1 MTDKMSGTSQKRRR
15 GRPRKTESEKMARQ
29 AEIIDAAIA
38 LFARKPFRDTTMS
51 DIARAAG
58 LDQSSLYYWFKNKE
72 ELLEAILQK
81 SQSSMLL
88 ASRISALHGEKP
100 LYLYSIV
107 YSDVIMMCDLP
118 VDYFDLEA
126 AALANPDRLE
136 SFFETYRTLRET
148 MENIVLQGVE
158 DGDLSSADPAL
169 TVSVA
174 LSLTEGLQHQY
185 HRALATNDNP
195 KTSIWNRS
203 LVLSKHQ
210 VARLAADTVL
220 GSLMKHPDVASLY
233 EEAVERELIP
243 SSQDCD

>member
-126 AALANPDRLE
+126 AALA
-136 SFFETYRTLRET
+136 
-148 MENIVLQGVE
+148 
-158 DGDLSSADPAL
+158 
-169 TVSVA
+169 
-174 LSLTEGLQHQY
+174 
-185 HRALATNDNP
+185 TNDNP

>member
-1 MTDKMSGTSQKRRR
+1 MTDKMSGTSQNAEGTSPENGVGEDGPASGNHRRR
-15 GRPRKTESEKMARQ
+15 HSPVRPQALSRYDDERHRSSGGAR
-29 AEIIDAAIA
+29 
-38 LFARKPFRDTTMS
+38 P
-51 DIARAAG
+51 
-58 LDQSSLYYWFKNKE
+58 SSLYYWFKNKE

-148 MENIVLQGVE
+148 MEKIVLQGVE